1 MHDLGPTPTDA
12 LACLRSFTAGVLV
25 YGDRALGLR
34 FVIDPRSGRLLMP
47 LPADVLEAHDH
58 VLHLPDERAPSL
70 EALLSLSE
78 AGERDAGLIERWR
91 AYHGEP
97 SHACWRLAAVESARM
112 AGMVYDSPVFSVPN
126 PLAADQ
132 PRLCRTLNADP
143 ARLADICAASTH
155 TRPEHPVALGIDP
168 DGLDARAR
176 FGVIRVAFPR
186 RADDAEDALAML
198 DELARRGA
206 Q

>member
-12 LACLRSFTAGVLV
+12 LASLRSFTAGVLV
-25 YGDRALGLR
+25 YADRALGVR

-47 LPADVLEAHDH
+47 LPPDALEAHDH
-58 VLHLPDERAPSL
+58 VLHLPDEHAPSL
-70 EALLSLSE
+70 EALLSLVETSD
-78 AGERDAGLIERWR
+78 RDAALIERWR
-91 AYHGEP
+91 AYHGDP
-97 SHACWRLAAVESARM
+97 AHARWRLATVESARL

-143 ARLADICAASTH
+143 SRLADICAASTH
-155 TRPEHPVALGIDP
+155 TRPERPVALGIDP

-176 FGVIRVAFPR
+176 FGVIRVVFPR
-186 RADDAEDALAML
+186 RATDADDALAII
-198 DELARRGA
+198 DELARQGA
-206 Q
+206 R